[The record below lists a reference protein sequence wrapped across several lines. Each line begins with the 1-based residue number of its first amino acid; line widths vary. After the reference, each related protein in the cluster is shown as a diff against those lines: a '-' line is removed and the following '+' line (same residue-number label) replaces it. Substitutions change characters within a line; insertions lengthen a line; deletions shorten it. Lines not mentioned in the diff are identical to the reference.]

1 MKSILIPVLLLLCS
15 RFAVAQDAATLSR
28 FELRGSGGWIGFP
41 DESMINHF
49 LVGASM
55 RISVV
60 GGLGVEPEL
69 TYMIG
74 PRSDRDLVFAPVV
87 SWEFGKGSVR
97 PYVLGAAGVLW
108 HHERFGW
115 GREYIGSA
123 GFGVRTRIN
132 RRWSISP
139 EFRIGM
145 WPHIEAKAAVG
156 YRF

>member
-1 MKSILIPVLLLLCS
+1 MKSILIPVVLLLCS
-15 RFAVAQDAATLSR
+15 RFADAQDAATLSR

-49 LVGASM
+49 LVGASV

-97 PYVLGAAGVLW
+97 PYVLGAARVLW
-108 HHERFGW
+108 QPQGAIW
-115 GREYIGSA
+115 LGRA
-123 GFGVRTRIN
+123 
-132 RRWSISP
+132 
-139 EFRIGM
+139 
-145 WPHIEAKAAVG
+145 
-156 YRF
+156 

>member
-1 MKSILIPVLLLLCS
+1 MKAILIPVVLLLCAS
-15 RFAVAQDAATLSR
+15 PAAAQRDASLSR
-28 FELRGSGGWIGFP
+28 FELRVSEGWIGFP

-49 LVGASM
+49 LVGASL
-55 RISVV
+55 RLSVA

-74 PRSDRDLVFAPVV
+74 PRSDRDIVVAPVV
-87 SWEFGKGSVR
+87 SWEFGKAKVR
-97 PYVLGAAGVLW
+97 PYVLGAAGLLW
-108 HHERFGW
+108 HHERSRW
-115 GREYIGSA
+115 GREYIGSV
-123 GFGVRTRIN
+123 GFGVRTRIH